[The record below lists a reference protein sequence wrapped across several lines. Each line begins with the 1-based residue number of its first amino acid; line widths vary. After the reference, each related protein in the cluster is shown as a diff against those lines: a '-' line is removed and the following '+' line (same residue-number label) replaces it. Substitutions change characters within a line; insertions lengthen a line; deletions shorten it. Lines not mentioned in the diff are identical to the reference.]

1 MPTLGNPP
9 EDLHTEEFHR
19 AGIII
24 LNTSFSICDASDDGD
39 MADSGRVAQSKRK
52 ILGQQA
58 IPTTHNNKRV
68 VVERGNTGPRVQVSH
83 RLLRLF
89 P

>member
-9 EDLHTEEFHR
+9 EDLHNEEFHK

-24 LNTSFSICDASDDGD
+24 LNTSLSICDASDDGD

-52 ILGQQA
+52 TLGQQA

-68 VVERGNTGPRVQVSH
+68 VVEWGNTGPRVQVSH